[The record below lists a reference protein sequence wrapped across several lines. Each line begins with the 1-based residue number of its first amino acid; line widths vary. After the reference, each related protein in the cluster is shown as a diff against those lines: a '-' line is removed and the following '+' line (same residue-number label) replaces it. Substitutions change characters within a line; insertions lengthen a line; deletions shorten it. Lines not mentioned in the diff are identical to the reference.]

1 MSDSGSQRYT
11 FGKAIQDLLVLQT
24 KNEDR
29 FRGAAEERKA
39 MRVELQNRHAK
50 LNGLS
55 TQTAHDIK
63 SLGDR
68 VDTSAISL
76 RHNR

>member
-1 MSDSGSQRYT
+1 MSDSGNQRYA
-11 FGKAIQDLLVLQT
+11 FGETIQDLLVLQT

-29 FRGAAEERKA
+29 FRRAAEERKA

-55 TQTAHDIK
+55 TQTT
-63 SLGDR
+63 LGDR
-68 VDTSAISL
+68 IDASAISL
-76 RHNR
+76 SHKR